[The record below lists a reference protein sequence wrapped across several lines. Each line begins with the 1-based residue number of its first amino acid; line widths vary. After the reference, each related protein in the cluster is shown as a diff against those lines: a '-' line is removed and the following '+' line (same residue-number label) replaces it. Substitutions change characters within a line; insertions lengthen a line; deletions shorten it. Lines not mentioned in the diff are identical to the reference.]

1 MSKIHTV
8 DWKDLAATMK
18 ERIFG
23 VDGEMSGAEIHEGH
37 KLIQI
42 GVAVDT
48 TPDGELLDKP
58 DLFVSLIGWNEEDLV
73 WSERAEQ
80 VHHIDRETVLAAPPA
95 YEVDEA
101 LCEWLFEH
109 GADPDSRRHQVMVGF
124 NVGVFDGP
132 FIQQALPHTKSF
144 FARRYGD
151 LNPLC
156 FVLASSRI
164 DSYRG
169 AMNSASWKRR
179 LKRIGLAY
187 AQDTGRTELEHD
199 AGTDALQAL
208 GAWRHVEET
217 LQRVDEDAT
226 AYRRRERERRIAQN

>member
-1 MSKIHTV
+1 
-8 DWKDLAATMK
+8 MK

-42 GVAVDT
+42 GVAIDTDVDGDFL
-48 TPDGELLDKP
+48 PQPE
-58 DLFVSLIGWNEEDLV
+58 LFVSLIGWNEEDLV
-73 WSERAEQ
+73 WSETAEQ
-80 VHHIDRETVLAAPPA
+80 VHHITRETVLSAPPA

-109 GADPDSRRHQVMVGF
+109 GADQGTRRNQIMVGF

-132 FIQQALPHTKSF
+132 FIQQALPQTKTF

-156 FVLASSRI
+156 FILASSKI
-164 DSYRG
+164 NSYSG
-169 AMNSASWKRR
+169 PMNSATWKRR
-179 LKRIGLAY
+179 LKKVGLDY
-187 AQDTGRTELEHD
+187 AQNTGRKELEHD

-208 GAWRHVEET
+208 GAWRYVEET
-217 LQRVDEDAT
+217 LGRVDDDAT
-226 AYRRRERERRIAQN
+226 SWQRSQKDRWLAQQK